1 MISMDQLPIVSAC
14 LSLQPKI
21 AVIGEHVMQSR
32 KAGADN
38 FLHQLRALAVLY
50 IGSMEDSANHL
61 AVRIGDDM

>member
-1 MISMDQLPIVSAC
+1 LPELAA
-14 LSLQPKI
+14 KI

-38 FLHQLRALAVLY
+38 CLHQLRALAVLY
-50 IGSMEDSANHL
+50 IGSMEDSANHT